1 MSRVYIEKLSVKN
14 FGCIQDATLSIRLSL
29 Y

>member
-1 MSRVYIEKLSVKN
+1 MSWVYIEKLSVKS
-14 FGCIQDATLSIRLSL
+14 FGCIKAATLSIRLSL